1 MAMAQSTTTSHR
13 HRKTLN
19 IPGHAH
25 ALTFSCYRRYPFL
38 TRPRT
43 CQWLA
48 DAINQASAELGY
60 KVLAYVMMPEHVHLL
75 VFPNH
80 ASYDISAFTR
90 ALKQPVSRQAMR
102 YLEKHEPQW
111 LPRLT
116 RTRGKKTER
125 LFWQSGGG
133 YDRNIVE
140 PGTLHATVDY
150 IHENPVRRGLVKQ
163 AVDWSWSSARG
174 YAGIHDDDSQHV
186 RIDPIQV

>member
-1 MAMAQSTTTSHR
+1 MTQSTTVSRR
-13 HRKTLN
+13 HRRSLN

-38 TRPRT
+38 THPRT

-48 DAINQASAELGY
+48 DAINQAATDLEY
-60 KVLAYVMMPEHVHLL
+60 KVLAYVIMPEHVHLL

-80 ASYDISAFTR
+80 TSYDISAFTR
-90 ALKQPVSRQAMR
+90 ALKQPVSRRAMR

-111 LPRLT
+111 LPKLT
-116 RTRGKKTER
+116 RTRGKRIER

-140 PGTLHATVDY
+140 PGTLDATIDY
-150 IHENPVRRGLVKQ
+150 IHGNPVRRGLVDK
-163 AVDWSWSSARG
+163 AVDWLWSSARW
-174 YAGIHDDDSQHV
+174 YAGIGEDDTQRV
-186 RIDPIQV
+186 KIDPLLVS